1 MVARFE
7 TNIKLSDYKI
17 DVMNTPECNLYAA
30 ALILLS
36 A

>member
-7 TNIKLSDYKI
+7 TNIKLSDYQI
-17 DVMNTPECNLYAA
+17 DVMNTSEWNLYAA

-36 A
+36 T